1 MRAALVGAVYFNEE
15 HFKAQEFDCVIAV
28 DRGYASL
35 RRAGIMPDVA
45 VGDFD
50 SLGFAPDCPTRTFP
64 VEKDAS
70 DMELAM
76 REAAERGADE
86 VLLYGAFSARL
97 DHTLANLQMLCGCA
111 QRGMRVFGIGDAFA
125 ITALAGGEGIPLRV
139 GRLAFRG
146 DALRAAGLAREG
158 HANDPVHSEDD
169 LPSPVPEGIAAPGA
183 YGNFVSV
190 FAFCGAAHDVSE
202 TGLKYGLA
210 HADLPDT
217 TSRGLSNE
225 FTAADACIQVG
236 GGTLVVTFP
245 LPAWDALAR

>member
-15 HFKAQEFDCVIAV
+15 HFKAQDFDCVIAV

-35 RRAGIMPDVA
+35 KRIGVDPDVA

-50 SLGFAPDCPTRTFP
+50 SLGFTPSCPVRTFP

-76 REAAERGADE
+76 REARQRGADE

-97 DHTLANLQMLCGCA
+97 DHTLANLQVMMGYA
-111 QRGMRVFGIGDAFA
+111 EAGVRSFGIGDGFA
-125 ITALAGGEGIPLRV
+125 ITALAGSPYDDELPSQLRFSGAV
-139 GRLAFRG
+139 LER
-146 DALRAAGLAREG
+146 AGLAHDG
-158 HANDPVHSEDD
+158 HADDPVFSEGN
-169 LPSPVPEGIAAPGA
+169 LPDPLSAEPAAD

-190 FAFCGAAHDVSE
+190 FALAGNARKVNE
-202 TGLKYGLA
+202 QGLKYELEDA
-210 HADLPDT
+210 YLSPT

-225 FTAADACIQVG
+225 FTGRDAEISVG
-236 GGTLVVTFP
+236 EGVLAVTFP
-245 LPAWDALAR
+245 LAAWPALA